1 MFVCL
6 VDVAGHVFHGT
17 DMIRVLGKFPADFQ
31 TFFFTEKAD
40 FKYWNWKDNRNYLE
54 LRPY

>member
-31 TFFFTEKAD
+31 TFFLPRKRTLNTETEKTI
-40 FKYWNWKDNRNYLE
+40 E
-54 LRPY
+54 TI